1 MGLYRLALIMRRKRS
16 WLHGGSNP
24 SRPTNKKNMKYSII
38 ILMVLILSSCDDI
51 IGNKKEQVNTVS
63 KPIEIKKLDT
73 SIPQYERYYQVYTL
87 DGCEYIEINYE
98 GNNSFWGAH
107 KGNCKNSIHKKDK

>member
-1 MGLYRLALIMRRKRS
+1 
-16 WLHGGSNP
+16 
-24 SRPTNKKNMKYSII
+24 MKYSLI
-38 ILMVLILSSCDDI
+38 ILMVLILSSCDNI

-73 SIPQYERYYQVYTL
+73 STHQYERYYQVYTL
-87 DGCEYIEINYE
+87 DGCEYIQVQ
-98 GNNSFWGAH
+98 GVPGFAWGTH

>member
-1 MGLYRLALIMRRKRS
+1 MRRKRS

-24 SRPTNKKNMKYSII
+24 SRPTNKKNMKYSLI
-38 ILMVLILSSCDDI
+38 ILSVLILMYSCDNI

-63 KPIEIKKLDT
+63 KPVEIEELGNSD
-73 SIPQYERYYQVYTL
+73 SIPYYRHYQIYML
-87 DGCEYIEINYE
+87 DGCEYIEVN
-98 GNNSFWGAH
+98 GGTPSAWGTH